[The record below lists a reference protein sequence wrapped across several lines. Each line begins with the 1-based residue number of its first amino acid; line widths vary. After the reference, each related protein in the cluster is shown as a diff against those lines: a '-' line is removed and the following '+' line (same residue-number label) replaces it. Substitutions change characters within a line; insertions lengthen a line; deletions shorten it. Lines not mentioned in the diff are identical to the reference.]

1 MSYIKNLSI
10 KQKLLINT
18 EKVQILEPTKNDKV
32 FVLFLPSNEIHELGL
47 MYLNYEILLN
57 GYQSIYLGESIP
69 IESLID
75 LKNYFEK
82 ITFVSYFTVEPK
94 QEEINDYIKEFT
106 SKILKDTPHE
116 ALLIGRMTEFID
128 SKDLSSNVK
137 VFHNIEELTNSL

>member
-1 MSYIKNLSI
+1 
-10 KQKLLINT
+10 
-18 EKVQILEPTKNDKV
+18 
-32 FVLFLPSNEIHELGL
+32 

-69 IESLID
+69 LESLID

-94 QEEINDYIKEFT
+94 QEEINDYIKEFHD
-106 SKILKDTPHE
+106 KILNKTNHE

-128 SKDLSSNVK
+128 PEPLPENIKIFN
-137 VFHNIEELTNSL
+137 NIEELTHTL